1 MYHWH
6 DVAEGLPHCF
16 TQAMIFNTDGA
27 ELTVDLMDG
36 GTVFTEPANY
46 LEHLE
51 STAVYARDAWDTP
64 VSELR
69 RLDAAE
75 MERCLGL
82 CRTATDRLYRRIASM
97 PKRDKII
104 AGAQVYYSEFVA
116 PVARAAGVWETIRD
130 ELDFHEL
137 HPVASEAYFPLV
149 RDGQGQAIMG
159 KVFVT
164 GTGFPAFPMDSG
176 AGGSA
181 MSADDVAAVH
191 GIYERFLA
199 ANQPFKSACF
209 AWQDL
214 DEDSRW
220 EKAGE
225 FATLV
230 ERVEPALQRTA
241 EILPRFGSYGERL
254 RAALQRVDAGEHD
267 YVTGVRVDSLHIVW
281 MEIHE
286 DYLQTLGISREAEG
300 SY

>member
-6 DVAEGLPHCF
+6 DVAEELPHCF
-16 TQAMIFNTDGA
+16 TQAMIFNAGGA
-27 ELTVDLMDG
+27 ELTVNLMDG

-51 STAVYARDAWDTP
+51 AVAVYAREAWDMP

-69 RLDAAE
+69 PVDAAE
-75 MERCLGL
+75 MERYLTL
-82 CRTATDRLYRRIASM
+82 CKSATDRLYRRIASM

-116 PVARAAGVWETIRD
+116 PFARAAGVWETMRD

-137 HPVASEAYFPLV
+137 HPIASEAYFPLV

-164 GTGFPAFPMDSG
+164 GTGFPGFPADTPEIG
-176 AGGSA
+176 ASDGP
-181 MSADDVAAVH
+181 DVGALKS
-191 GIYERFLA
+191 IYERFLA

-214 DEDSRW
+214 DEDARW
-220 EKAGE
+220 EKAGD
-225 FATLV
+225 FTGHV
-230 ERVEPALQRTA
+230 ERVEPALARTA
-241 EILPRFGSYGERL
+241 ELLPRFSAYGDRL
-254 RAALQRVDAGEHD
+254 RAALARVDAGEHD
-267 YVTGVRVDSLHIVW
+267 YVTSVRVDSLHTVW

-286 DYLQTLGISREAEG
+286 DYLQTLDISREAEG